1 MIAVVESALRD
12 VVVLVGVPGT
22 SEGVSGLEPGGGR
35 LMRVGWEVCAMA
47 AAMVEAELDAR
58 NSDVVT

>member
-1 MIAVVESALRD
+1 MLRRTY
-12 VVVLVGVPGT
+12 GT